1 MTSLCMT
8 YYPISNFE
16 FTCDKNVNT
25 LVLDES
31 FILIIAIGVFHFHYK
46 NLKH

>member
-16 FTCDKNVNT
+16 ITCDKNGNP
-25 LVLDES
+25 LVQDES
-31 FILIIAIGVFHFHYK
+31 FVLIIAIGVFQFS
-46 NLKH
+46 L